1 MFLLDFSSFAQ
12 HLDVGHVYVICTS
25 ALHFQPVH
33 DPTARRSMARTNNSL
48 LPLFHHLSGWPW
60 SSFLLQPL
68 IPPLLFFPC
77 RFHPCFS
84 TDPPLT
90 LNHPLTS
97 FSDLFIACKVIPHSS
112 TRTPLSLISSDS
124 FHPSEPLLTPT
135 SPTSPYPPFPSPL
148 LPSALSDL
156 CQSSPGALRAQTAGV
171 TPLKD
176 DGGSRS

>member
-1 MFLLDFSSFAQ
+1 MTPQLVDQWPGQIIPSSRSFTISQAGLDPHFCYNPSS
-12 HLDVGHVYVICTS
+12 HL
-25 ALHFQPVH
+25 F
-33 DPTARRSMARTNNSL
+33 
-48 LPLFHHLSGWPW
+48 F
-60 SSFLLQPL
+60 
-68 IPPLLFFPC
+68 FFPC

-97 FSDLFIACKVIPHSS
+97 FSDLFITCKVIPHSS